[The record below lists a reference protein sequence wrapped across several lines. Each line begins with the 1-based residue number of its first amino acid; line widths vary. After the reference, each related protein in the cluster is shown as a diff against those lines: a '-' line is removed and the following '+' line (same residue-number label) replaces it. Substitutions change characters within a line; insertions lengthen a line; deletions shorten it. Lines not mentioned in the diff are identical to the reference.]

1 MLTIISRKIE
11 GIEVSLDIY
20 LVDKIYEEYTHEQEC
35 YWTGNITHNLNK
47 MAMAISAYHYLWRPE
62 EVGVVYAKDNIINLR
77 QCIGYMYL
85 NYDKLREMNP
95 ENGWGNV
102 NNLIDFTTEY
112 LKACEKNPEAIIEV
126 CR

>member
-1 MLTIISRKIE
+1 MRTILSRKIE
-11 GIEVSLDIY
+11 GIDMSLDIY
-20 LVDKIYEEYTHEQEC
+20 LVDKIYEDYTDEQEC

-47 MAMAISAYHYLWRPE
+47 MAMSISAYHYLWRPE
-62 EVGVVYAKDNIINLR
+62 EVDVVYAKDNIVNLR
-77 QCIGYMYL
+77 QSIGYMYL
-85 NYDKLREMNP
+85 NYEKLSEMNP

-102 NNLIDFTTEY
+102 DNLIDFTTEY

>member
-1 MLTIISRKIE
+1 MQTILSGKIE
-11 GIEVSLDIY
+11 GIDMSLDIY

-35 YWTGNITHNLNK
+35 YWTGNITHNLSK
-47 MAMAISAYHYLWRPE
+47 MAMTISAYHYLWRPE

-77 QCIGYMYL
+77 QSLGYMYL
-85 NYDKLREMNP
+85 NYDKLRELNP

-102 NNLIDFTTEY
+102 DNLIGFTTEY